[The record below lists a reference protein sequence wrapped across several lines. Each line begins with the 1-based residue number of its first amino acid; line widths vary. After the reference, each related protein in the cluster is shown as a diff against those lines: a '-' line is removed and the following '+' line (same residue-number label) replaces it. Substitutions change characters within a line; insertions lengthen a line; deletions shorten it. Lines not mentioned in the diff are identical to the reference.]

1 MADVE
6 LRQLKAFVVVAEE
19 LHFGRAA
26 ERLHMAASPLSRQI
40 RSLERELKAALFR
53 RTTRR
58 VALTPAGRVLLERS
72 RAILREV
79 DAVTR
84 TVAELATATAPR
96 VTIAF
101 TRCAAQT
108 LLARITVTARRFRD
122 LQVDL
127 HTDLLT
133 PAQLDAIANGSVD
146 LGFLVRAGEPIPAGL
161 RSHSLTAG
169 ALRAVLPVGHPLA
182 ERAVIDVA
190 DLASH
195 DLISF
200 PAPTR
205 SVVRAVTEKACA
217 RAGFLPRF
225 AYEAGETAAILNL
238 VAAGLGISLLPV
250 PVDLLGPGLV
260 HRPVTPE
267 VGIEISMVWR
277 EDEQRPAVLHLIAAI
292 RRSCRPVPRNEGSEL
307 APLSTAP

>member
-1 MADVE
+1 ME

-26 ERLHMAASPLSRQI
+26 DRLHMAASPLSRQI
-40 RSLERELKAALFR
+40 RSLERELKAVLFR

-58 VALTPAGRVLLERS
+58 VELTPAGRVLLERG

-79 DAVTR
+79 DVVSR
-84 TVAELATATAPR
+84 TVAELATASPAR
-96 VTIAF
+96 VTVAF
-101 TRCAAQT
+101 TSCAAQS
-108 LLARITVTARRFRD
+108 LLARIMVTARRVGD
-122 LQVDL
+122 LEVDL

-133 PAQLDAIANGSVD
+133 PAQLDAITSGAVD
-146 LGFLVRAGEPIPAGL
+146 IGFLVRAGEPVPAGL
-161 RSHSLTAG
+161 RSHSLAAG
-169 ALRAVLPVGHPLA
+169 SLRAVVPAGHPLA
-182 ERAVIDVA
+182 ERAVID
-190 DLASH
+190 LAELATH

-205 SVVRAVTEKACA
+205 SVVREVTEKACA
-217 RAGFLPRF
+217 RAGFRPRF

-267 VGIEISMVWR
+267 AGIEISMVWR
-277 EDEQRPAVLHLIAAI
+277 ADERREAVVRLVDAILRCGRESPRTEDCELV
-292 RRSCRPVPRNEGSEL
+292 PVRG
-307 APLSTAP
+307 AR

>member
-1 MADVE
+1 ME

-26 ERLHMAASPLSRQI
+26 DRLHIAASPLSRQI

-79 DAVTR
+79 DVVTR
-84 TVAELATATAPR
+84 TVAELATESTAR

-108 LLARITVTARRFRD
+108 LLARIMVTARRFGD
-122 LQVDL
+122 LEVDL

-133 PAQLDAIANGSVD
+133 PAQLDAITSGAVD
-146 LGFLVRAGEPIPAGL
+146 IGFLVRAGEPIPAGL

-169 ALRAVLPVGHPLA
+169 ALRAVVPAGHPLA
-182 ERAVIDVA
+182 QRAVIDIA
-190 DLASH
+190 DLAAH

-205 SVVRAVTEKACA
+205 SVVREVTEKACA
-217 RAGFLPRF
+217 RAGFRPRF

-267 VGIEISMVWR
+267 AGIEISMVWR
-277 EDEQRPAVLHLIAAI
+277 DDEQRPPVLRLIAAI
-292 RRSCRPVPRNEGSEL
+292 RRSTRPAPRTESREA

>member
-1 MADVE
+1 ME

-26 ERLHMAASPLSRQI
+26 DRLHMAASPLSRQI
-40 RSLERELKAALFR
+40 RSLERELKAVLFR
-53 RTTRR
+53 RTTRH
-58 VALTPAGRVLLERS
+58 VELTPAGRVLLERG

-79 DAVTR
+79 DVVTR
-84 TVAELATATAPR
+84 TVTEVATPAPAR
-96 VTIAF
+96 VTVAF
-101 TRCAAQT
+101 TRSAAQT
-108 LLARITVTARRFRD
+108 LLARFMVTARRVGN
-122 LQVDL
+122 LEVDL

-133 PAQLDAIANGSVD
+133 PAQLDAIGSEVVD
-146 LGFLVRAGEPIPAGL
+146 IGFLVHAGEPVPAGL
-161 RSHSLTAG
+161 RSHSLVSG
-169 ALRAVLPVGHPLA
+169 ALRAVVPAGHPLA
-182 ERAVIDVA
+182 DRAVIELA
-190 DLASH
+190 ELASH

-205 SVVRAVTEKACA
+205 SVVREVTEKACA
-217 RAGFLPRF
+217 RAGFRPRF

-260 HRPVTPE
+260 HRPVIPE

-277 EDEQRPAVLHLIAAI
+277 EDERRPEVLRLVAAI
-292 RRSCRPVPRNEGSEL
+292 RRPGRRGSQDEGCEL
-307 APLSTAP
+307 VPLSGAQ